1 MAQRHKV
8 SYSVQRD
15 SYRLTAEER
24 RAARVA
30 GIAGKQGELKRE
42 AAERRAQRAAE
53 SEKPSVNSPA
63 PSRRKVLSARRSNSR

>member
-1 MAQRHKV
+1 MAQKHKV

-42 AAERRAQRAAE
+42 AAERRAKRAAQN
-53 SEKPSVNSPA
+53 EKPNVESQA
-63 PSRRKVLSARRSNSR
+63 AARRKVPTARRSNSR

>member
-24 RAARVA
+24 RVARVA

-42 AAERRAQRAAE
+42 AAERRAKRAAQ
-53 SEKPSVNSPA
+53 SETQTADAPA
-63 PSRRKVLSARRSNSR
+63 STRRKVPTARRSNPR